1 MIEYLISKN
10 KILMQLKNLKTQ
22 NITYIF
28 ILIYIVLNYN
38 SLLFINLD
46 KKLCLQRTNTNT
58 MKTIAE
64 KYILLN
70 MKNII
75 YSFFVK
81 KGDFRLN
88 SCYNPVQT
96 SVFSRN

>member
-70 MKNII
+70 MKNIKL
-75 YSFFVK
+75 V
-81 KGDFRLN
+81 
-88 SCYNPVQT
+88 
-96 SVFSRN
+96 

>member
-70 MKNII
+70 MKNI
-75 YSFFVK
+75 
-81 KGDFRLN
+81 N
-88 SCYNPVQT
+88 
-96 SVFSRN
+96 FSILSY

>member
-1 MIEYLISKN
+1 MSKN

-70 MKNII
+70 MKNI
-75 YSFFVK
+75 
-81 KGDFRLN
+81 N
-88 SCYNPVQT
+88 
-96 SVFSRN
+96 FSILSY